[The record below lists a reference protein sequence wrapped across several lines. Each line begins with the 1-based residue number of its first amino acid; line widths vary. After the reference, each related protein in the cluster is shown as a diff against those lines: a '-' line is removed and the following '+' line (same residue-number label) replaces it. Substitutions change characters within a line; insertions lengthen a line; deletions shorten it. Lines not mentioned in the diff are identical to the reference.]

1 MAGASVAAAF
11 EPDAPPTEGER
22 AEAIAPGRRGGDAP
36 ACCRRARSGRDGR
49 AQQNEGRAG
58 AGGRKVQPA
67 THGQIE
73 IALDRAGHSRGRH
86 LRPQG
91 LLHRPQRVL
100 VEACINENQSAD
112 IEAKP
117 MQPMAIGLSEIREA
131 AARCYQYGRTAA
143 GSERM
148 AYQRNGEAE
157 GGRPVAMGCRH
168 HLMKCAAC
176 QSGTR
181 KMPIDLRQ
189 TKRQRD

>member
-1 MAGASVAAAF
+1 VAGASVAAAF
-11 EPDAPPTEGER
+11 ERDAPSTEGEG
-22 AEAIAPGRRGGDAP
+22 AEAIASGRHGGDAP

-67 THGQIE
+67 THGQVE
-73 IALDRAGHSRGRH
+73 IALDRARHGRN

-100 VEACINENQSAD
+100 VEARLHENQPAH
-112 IEAKP
+112 IEAKLA
-117 MQPMAIGLSEIREA
+117 QPMAIGLPEIRKA
-131 AARCYQYGRTAA
+131 AACGNQYDRTAM

-148 AYQRNGEAE
+148 DHQRDGEAE
-157 GGRPVAMGCRH
+157 GRWSVAMGCRD

-176 QSGTR
+176 QPGAR
-181 KMPIDLRQ
+181 KMPIDLR
-189 TKRQRD
+189 